1 MGIFDR
7 LTTLLKSNINELISS
22 AENPEKMLNQIIVDM
37 RSQLVK
43 AKQQVAAAIADEKRL
58 RDQADAELRQA
69 QDWENR
75 AVLAVRE
82 GRDDLAKQ
90 ALVRQNEHLAH
101 GQQLETTWQSHRDE
115 TEKLKNALRDL
126 NDKIEEAKRKKNL
139 LIARQRRAQAQKRIS
154 ETMSSLS
161 EKSAFEAFARMEER
175 IDQSERQ
182 IRASAE
188 IDEEFT
194 GDRLAKDF
202 KQLEQGAG
210 AQDADFRLLQLK
222 QQMGM
227 LGGAVRRP
235 GASNWVRAR
244 RGAGARRAGLA
255 SAGPALPRQRGT
267 SGTGVRRRGRSPQRP
282 RLTTGSRRRDVE
294 EIPGRAQ
301 ASVAARAWPAEGRAA
316 WRGCGSGGCYG
327 DRRIDR
333 ARSCGSSPPPPTS
346 CCCCS
351 SRADGAL
358 SGRASAT
365 TSCAGCGSRAWW
377 RSGSRWCD
385 RGRRPRGSCGSW
397 CRRCVEQTRG

>member
-1 MGIFDR
+1 MGLFDR
-7 LTTLLKSNINELISS
+7 LSTLLRSNINDLISS
-22 AENPEKMLNQIIVDM
+22 AEQPEKMLNQIIVDM

-43 AKQQVAAAIADEKRL
+43 AKQQVAAAIAYEKRL
-58 RDQADAELRQA
+58 RDQADAELRQS

-90 ALVRQNEHLAH
+90 ALVRQTEH
-101 GQQLETTWQSHRDE
+101 GQHGQALETTWQSHRDE

-182 IRASAE
+182 LRASAE

-202 KQLEQGAG
+202 KQLETSAG
-210 AQDADFRLLQLK
+210 ANDAEFRLLQLK

-227 LGGAVRRP
+227 LGPG
-235 GASNWVRAR
+235 GASAKQL
-244 RGAGARRAGLA
+244 GAGVPGSSPATAGA
-255 SAGPALPRQRGT
+255 APGSGTAAGPNG
-267 SGTGVRRRGRSPQRP
+267 GTGAAHPDDAIP
-282 RLTTGSRRRDVE
+282 TADVE
-294 EIPGRAQ
+294 EIPDTHKP
-301 ASVAARAWPAEGRAA
+301 S
-316 WRGCGSGGCYG
+316 
-327 DRRIDR
+327 
-333 ARSCGSSPPPPTS
+333 
-346 CCCCS
+346 
-351 SRADGAL
+351 
-358 SGRASAT
+358 
-365 TSCAGCGSRAWW
+365 
-377 RSGSRWCD
+377 
-385 RGRRPRGSCGSW
+385 
-397 CRRCVEQTRG
+397 